1 MNLLRH
7 LGSALGG
14 VGIPSGRMLLQFP
27 LLVCFYNLSA
37 RPFCIPV
44 FPIPHRQ
51 KVPGNKEAQFQQ
63 TCVRVIAFC
72 LSLTRTE
79 YGWWPLQSV
88 PLVSAPRVM
97 LTLKQQGYLYVTN
110 MLLWGFMYFSQQ
122 RM

>member
-1 MNLLRH
+1 MNLVRH
-7 LGSALGG
+7 LGSAPGG

-27 LLVCFYNLSA
+27 LLIYFYNLSA
-37 RPFCIPV
+37 RPLCIPF

-79 YGWWPLQSV
+79 SDWWPLQGV
-88 PLVSAPRVM
+88 PLVSAARVV
-97 LTLKQQGYLYVTN
+97 LTLNSRAISV
-110 MLLWGFMYFSQQ
+110 
-122 RM
+122 